1 MGFLTSIFGAGDNL
15 LLTILLGLGI
25 VLLLIVFG
33 VWVLKVALNAT
44 GNAARGRTKRL
55 AIIEVAAVDQ
65 KRQIVLFRRDDVEH
79 LMLIGGATDV
89 VVETNIPVQQFST
102 GKSSRQPARANAARN
117 KTVPAAP
124 PHTRTEPTP
133 AQAQPHTPAAAPAPT
148 NPTEPAR
155 AVPSTSTETPAGVSA
170 NDMDR
175 LAEIAAKP
183 KQRPASLRH
192 TGLLRATNRAEPAFF
207 PNNDATSDPDHSDSG
222 KSTKQ
227 EAADKSTPA
236 QGETQKKDEAAAQG
250 TSKARTRKI
259 ARKS

>member
-102 GKSSRQPARANAARN
+102 GKASRQPARANATR
-117 KTVPAAP
+117 AATQT
-124 PHTRTEPTP
+124 HTRTEPTP
-133 AQAQPHTPAAAPAPT
+133 APAQPHTPVPASPA
-148 NPTEPAR
+148 EPAR
-155 AVPSTSTETPAGVSA
+155 AMPSTKTPTGVSA

-175 LAEIAAKP
+175 LTELAAKP
-183 KQRPASLRH
+183 KQRRESLRH
-192 TGLLRATNRAEPAFF
+192 TGLLRTTNRAEPAFF
-207 PNNDATSDPDHSDSG
+207 PNNDATSETDLPDSG

-227 EAADKSTPA
+227 EAQEVTDKSTHA
-236 QGETQKKDEAAAQG
+236 DGETQKKDEAAAQG
-250 TSKARTRKI
+250 ISKTRTSKGAS
-259 ARKS
+259 KS